1 MASVPEND
9 LRLNLS
15 MRAADHVWWEWY
27 PASDRMILQSA
38 GPCVLGYDLF
48 DGVLHRDYWAERV
61 HPEDAPRVMESL
73 REHLEGKTDK
83 WRVEHRFRARDGK
96 WIWVEEFGEVR
107 ERSETGEPER
117 VVGITRQVHDDHF
130 LARLFGEADELL
142 QALCE
147 SLPVAFW
154 LRDASGVVCLAS
166 AAAGERLPGLRRSR
180 PEDIAAD
187 AEEAAEWAEVIRA
200 AVSGEGRR
208 HLRRVRENG
217 GVVTLSLET
226 HPLTGR
232 SGAVNIVEWIVP
244 D

>member
-1 MASVPEND
+1 MATVPESD
-9 LRLNLS
+9 LRLDLS
-15 MRAADHVWWEWY
+15 MRASDHVWWEWY
-27 PASDRMILQSA
+27 PESGRMVLESA

-48 DGVLHRDYWAERV
+48 DGVCHRDYWAERI
-61 HPEDAPRVMESL
+61 HPEDAPRVMASL
-73 REHLEGKTDK
+73 REHMEGKTAQ

-107 ERSETGEPER
+107 DRLETGEPGR

-142 QALCE
+142 KGLCE

-166 AAAGERLPGLRRSR
+166 AAAGERLPRLRRSL

-187 AEEAAEWAEVIRA
+187 EAEAAEWAAVIRGA
-200 AVSGEGRR
+200 ALGEGRR
-208 HLRRVRENG
+208 HLRRVRQNG
-217 GVVTLSLET
+217 GVVDLFLET
-226 HPLTGR
+226 RPLTGR
-232 SGAVNIVEWIVP
+232 SGAVNILEWIVP
-244 D
+244 R